1 MKRRIETLTLLLI
14 MTFML
19 LAGCSG
25 CGQKTAPE
33 IPVTPPDSPSQLSGV
48 DPNKTTSTPRGK
60 TAKLSA
66 DQFKD
71 FEYLATL
78 KGIEYIEISRE
89 DEVGIPTPWDPIVV
103 PLERWKRHVETLDE
117 LFIAAR
123 QNKITAEEHTEKAL
137 QNLREYG
144 LVAYAQLS
152 IEVRGSVGY
161 RVTNL
166 INLAYAENPD
176 DFDTLLL
183 WVLGGGNKDD
193 LTYGAEKTAGARRLY
208 EMDPD
213 HPWVLHY
220 LAKCLLGSNP
230 KEALVYAQRAQARDS
245 RYLRLGLEGACYY
258 QLGDYDKALSS
269 LRRSYRYAMDT
280 SQPPRFID
288 ALSDW
293 ISTVKSVVDSGGQG
307 EAVREKLRKAGLPLL
322 GPSLPTRVFAGI
334 RR

>member
-33 IPVTPPDSPSQLSGV
+33 TPVTPPNRSTPDNTPQLSGV
-48 DPNKTTSTPRGK
+48 QQNKTPLKPRGK

-66 DQFKD
+66 EQFKD

-103 PLERWKRHVETLDE
+103 PLERWKKYAETLDE
-117 LFIAAR
+117 LRIAAR
-123 QNKITAEEHTEKAL
+123 QKTITDKEYEAKLL

-176 DFDTLLL
+176 DFDTLLM
-183 WVLGGGNKDD
+183 WVYAGGNLGD
-193 LTYGAEKTAGARRLY
+193 LYGEEKTVATRRL
-208 EMDPD
+208 
-213 HPWVLHY
+213 W
-220 LAKCLLGSNP
+220 
-230 KEALVYAQRAQARDS
+230 
-245 RYLRLGLEGACYY
+245 
-258 QLGDYDKALSS
+258 
-269 LRRSYRYAMDT
+269 
-280 SQPPRFID
+280 
-288 ALSDW
+288 
-293 ISTVKSVVDSGGQG
+293 
-307 EAVREKLRKAGLPLL
+307 
-322 GPSLPTRVFAGI
+322 
-334 RR
+334 